1 MQYYVIMT
9 MVLFLMYKIFC
20 FICEKLNGQRKE
32 SMKEIG
38 QSMNRLNSN
47 VIVEFNHKLN
57 INNIKN

>member
-9 MVLFLMYKIFC
+9 VLFLMYKIFY
-20 FICEKLNGQRKE
+20 FICEKLNSRRKE

-47 VIVEFNHKLN
+47 IIVEFNHKLN

>member
-1 MQYYVIMT
+1 MT